1 MYAVDA
7 VVRRA
12 EALQKTADADVNCV
26 RLNPA
31 DASRLGFAAGDTA
44 SLQQGG
50 AHVELP
56 VVIDARIAEGAAWA
70 AQASEATLGLA
81 APYDAVQVKK
91 V

>member
-1 MYAVDA
+1 M
-7 VVRRA
+7 VRRA
-12 EALQKTADADVNCV
+12 ESLQKTADADVNCV

-31 DASRLGFAAGDTA
+31 DADRLGLAAGDTA

-70 AQASEATLGLA
+70 AQSSAATLKLA
-81 APYDAVQVKK
+81 APYDALQVKK